1 MKLYIII
8 YIQVDVHI
16 EICILLQSCISY
28 ISIEY
33 KLQISVQTGFSKRRT
48 FWLCLLKSEEFWFAF
63 RHIFFSTWNRVIR
76 KSISFSVCSD
86 FIFRTV
92 SPLMVTRWLPQGV
105 PLLHLNTSVKER
117 QSFLMAHLKALCFLG
132 WTGFTWNMSPCPEQ
146 YCDLEKVRFWCA

>member
-8 YIQVDVHI
+8 YIQVDVHR

-33 KLQISVQTGFSKRRT
+33 KLQISVQTVFSKRRT

-76 KSISFSVCSD
+76 KSIFFLFVCSD

-92 SPLMVTRWLPQGV
+92 SPLMVTKWLPQGV
-105 PLLHLNTSVKER
+105 PLLSISTLVWKRGSPSWWLIWKLFVSWAGLASLGTWAHVQSNTII
-117 QSFLMAHLKALCFLG
+117 
-132 WTGFTWNMSPCPEQ
+132 
-146 YCDLEKVRFWCA
+146 